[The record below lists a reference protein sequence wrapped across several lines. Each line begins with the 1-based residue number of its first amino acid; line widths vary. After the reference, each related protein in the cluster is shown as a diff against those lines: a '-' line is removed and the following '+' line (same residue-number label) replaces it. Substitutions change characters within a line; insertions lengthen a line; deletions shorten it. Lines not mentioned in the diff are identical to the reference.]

1 MKIDGRIAANKK
13 RQKITDEQI
22 LSDIAEG
29 LTRQEIADRHGVH
42 VENLA
47 KRMRALGVHAKRA
60 KCPKREPE
68 INADKWHYS
77 EGARKFVEEHQSSFE
92 FISFKRGR
100 CRLKCRTCGHVIE
113 RARSTIRRKK
123 CLCDE
128 CERKRQEAIDLQNE
142 RIRLVRSFYAII
154 EIKKPKT
161 CETCG
166 RTFFS
171 QYAKQKYCS
180 KKCKG
185 KRHGATSIRARC
197 RKYGVYYDSNVTPK
211 RIFKRDGYICMIC
224 GLVCDK
230 NDKSWNGFLG
240 PYSPTVDHILALANG
255 GDHVWDNVQ
264 CAHAICNSYKRD
276 LLTV

>member
-29 LTRQEIADRHGVH
+29 LTRHEIADRYGVH

-68 INADKWHYS
+68 IKVDKWHYS
-77 EGARKFVEEHQSSFE
+77 EGARKFVEEHQSGFE
-92 FISFKRGR
+92 FVSFKRGR
-100 CRLKCRTCGHVIE
+100 CRLRCRACGYVIE
-113 RARSTIRRKK
+113 RARSTIRQKK

-128 CERKRQEAIDLQNE
+128 CERKRQEAIDLQTE

-171 QYAKQKYCS
+171 QYAEQKYCS

-185 KRHGATSIRARC
+185 KRHGVTSIRARC
-197 RKYGVYYDSNVTPK
+197 RKYGVYYDPNVTPK
-211 RIFKRDGYICMIC
+211 KIFKRDGYICMIC

-230 NDKSWNGFLG
+230 NDKSWNGFFG

-276 LLTV
+276 LFTV